1 MVARDPVRKV
11 TLTSHPEFNDKK
23 KGAER
28 YSDPHV
34 GSTLNVND
42 DVKDE
47 TQDPVAG
54 RASSDKDA
62 KSDSKKKG

>member
-23 KGAER
+23 KGADR
-28 YSDPHV
+28 YGDPHV
-34 GSTLNVND
+34 GSTSHIND
-42 DVKDE
+42 DVKVE
-47 TQDPVAG
+47 EQEPVRG
-54 RASSDKDA
+54 RASSDKDV